1 MTYEIIVLTIFEAR
15 FPRVT
20 RERDDKTWAT
30 ATSLAEL
37 RHLYTESKNNID
49 VNIETRHSD
58 SDEEKSPQKRRKQ
71 TEKEDFEDPSSSK
84 VNYYSYCTIN

>member
-1 MTYEIIVLTIFEAR
+1 MTIVDVIVR

-58 SDEEKSPQKRRKQ
+58 SDEEKNSPQKRRKQ
-71 TEKEDFEDPSSSK
+71 TGREDFEDPSSSK

>member
-1 MTYEIIVLTIFEAR
+1 M
-15 FPRVT
+15 T

-49 VNIETRHSD
+49 VNIEIRHSD
-58 SDEEKSPQKRRKQ
+58 SDEERSPQKRRKQ
-71 TEKEDFEDPSSSK
+71 TEREDFEDPSSSK